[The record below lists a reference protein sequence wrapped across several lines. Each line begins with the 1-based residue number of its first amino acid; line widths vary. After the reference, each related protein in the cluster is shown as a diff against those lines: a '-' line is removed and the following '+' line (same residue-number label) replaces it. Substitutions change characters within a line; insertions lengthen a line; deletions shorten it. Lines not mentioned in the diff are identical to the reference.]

1 MDILY
6 YEQKARSIDY
16 RFSTISGPIQYVGPL
31 YLVITKSSVYFE
43 YNYLKPLLDKAK
55 DLEAVPNPAVFK
67 RGNNKWTREIVA
79 DGIAIYM
86 GTNLYNLICERHKV
100 RNGIRI
106 PPQGRPMTFLKIED
120 AYYALEDVKNFSQY
134 STYDGQHWRL
144 ELKSG
149 VTKHYPGN
157 VKHTIVSK

>member
-16 RFSTISGPIQYVGPL
+16 HFSTISGPIQYVGPL
-31 YLVITKSSVYFE
+31 YLVITKSSVYSE

-106 PPQGRPMTFLKIED
+106 PPQGRPMTFLKIGEQHFD
-120 AYYALEDVKNFSQY
+120 MNDVRDF
-134 STYDGQHWRL
+134 STYTSCDGPHWRL
-144 ELKSG
+144 LLKSG
-149 VTKHYPGN
+149 ATHHFPYETKHE
-157 VKHTIVSK
+157 IVSK